1 MNDEVESIEKTS
13 AIVSNRACPECQTS
27 LLLSTHFAN
36 SKIVIDWCRQCHG
49 TWLDSGEFE
58 AIAQYLR
65 DALNHL
71 TSKEAEQIV
80 ITEVKKIWSGNSES
94 KISEILDV
102 KAAISALAGI
112 AIFEHPTLFRLL
124 TAVSSTVR

>member
-1 MNDEVESIEKTS
+1 MKTGNGKIANLPDEI
-13 AIVSNRACPECQTS
+13 
-27 LLLSTHFAN
+27 
-36 SKIVIDWCRQCHG
+36 
-49 TWLDSGEFE
+49 
-58 AIAQYLR
+58 R